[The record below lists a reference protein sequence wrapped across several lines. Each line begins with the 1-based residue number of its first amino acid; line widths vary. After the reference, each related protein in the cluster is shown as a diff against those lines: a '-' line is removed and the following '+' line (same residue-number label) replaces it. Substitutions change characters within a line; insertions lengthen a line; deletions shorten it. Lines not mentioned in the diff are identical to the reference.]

1 MQPYSRYPA
10 SKIAKNTR
18 SSALSAAE
26 ARHSANGARLFAH
39 GAAFCVHSHTSVQAA
54 SSADTLMTAGS
65 ASAARTAAPSPCATA
80 TASDSA
86 STEQRRRRR
95 QHEPQ
100 HRAEHALS
108 GLSGQLAQ
116 QRGQLERAVSLR
128 RMQAGQA
135 ACRRA
140 AQKHRAQEHKRRRA
154 REGIKKTGNMP
165 FVHTSP
171 PFGSHRTAYSR
182 SRSVRTLRLS
192 PLRSAS
198 RTSCQRCRVR
208 ACTGTDARVCSPRRT
223 RSVCRLHLDAEQR
236 PSARSRQRCAR

>member
-1 MQPYSRYPA
+1 MLAYL
-10 SKIAKNTR
+10 SKKCNHIRVIRPVKSQKTR
-18 SSALSAAE
+18 AA
-26 ARHSANGARLFAH
+26 AHSAPLKRDTAQTARGFSPTVRRSACIPTRACRRR
-39 GAAFCVHSHTSVQAA
+39 AAPS
-54 SSADTLMTAGS
+54 TLMTAGS

-86 STEQRRRRR
+86 STKPRAAAMPGQPERRRTEQRRRRR

-154 REGIKKTGNMP
+154 REGIKKTGEYAFCSYVSP
-165 FVHTSP
+165 FRKP
-171 PFGSHRTAYSR
+171 
-182 SRSVRTLRLS
+182 
-192 PLRSAS
+192 
-198 RTSCQRCRVR
+198 
-208 ACTGTDARVCSPRRT
+208 
-223 RSVCRLHLDAEQR
+223 
-236 PSARSRQRCAR
+236 